1 MLSKYVDYI
10 LKFKTRLLEHRAIHD
25 VPDTLYLLNIAKN
38 EWWKYLLPLYKYHN
52 IMNLEKAL
60 AEATLKHAEAHV

>member
-1 MLSKYVDYI
+1 MLSKYVDYT
-10 LKFKTRLLEHRAIHD
+10 LKFKTRLLEHRGIHD

-52 IMNLEKAL
+52 ITNLEKAL
-60 AEATLKHAEAHV
+60 VEAPLKHPEAHV